1 MTAFIATFSLMLL
14 VILIMS
20 VGYLFRRKSLAG
32 SCGGLAGVGI
42 DKACDCPEP
51 CDKRKARMAAEAEQQ
66 RHQQYLQQRIL

>member
-1 MTAFIATFSLMLL
+1 MTAFIATFCLMLL

-20 VGYLFRRKSLAG
+20 VGYLFRRKSIAG

-66 RHQQYLQQRIL
+66 RRQQYLQQRIL